1 MFVATRAMTI
11 ELVDTIGL
19 PGGGSSVAT
28 SVTDHRA
35 SRWHVDVVL
44 ARSVATSVTDH
55 RASRWH
61 DGELSRLQE
70 DIRFAGVTIKH
81 HKHLH

>member
-19 PGGGSSVAT
+19 PGGGS
-28 SVTDHRA
+28 
-35 SRWHVDVVL
+35 
-44 ARSVATSVTDH
+44 SVATSVTDH